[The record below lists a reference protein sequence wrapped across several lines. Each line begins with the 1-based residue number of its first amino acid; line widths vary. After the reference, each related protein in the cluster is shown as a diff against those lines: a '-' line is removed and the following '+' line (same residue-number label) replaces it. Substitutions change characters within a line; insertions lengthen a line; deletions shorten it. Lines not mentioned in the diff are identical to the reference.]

1 MNNKMIYR
9 TKDVA
14 ERAGVSKETLLR
26 WLKEG
31 KVKEPSRDRNGWR
44 AFSDGDVQAI
54 VGYANKEVPSP
65 HDRQRNLNLK

>member
-14 ERAGVSKETLLR
+14 ERAGVSKETILR

-31 KVKEPSRDRNGWR
+31 RVKEPSRDRNGWR
-44 AFSDGDVQAI
+44 AFSERDVQAI
-54 VGYANKEVPSP
+54 VDYANKEIPSP
-65 HDRQRNLNLK
+65 HDRQRNLNL